1 MKLSDESIIWFVL
14 VRNIGTILW
23 TFSDLSFFAFLIGN
37 EVNVICPCCV
47 FFFKRDDKKKKIL
60 FFRRKWPFLA
70 AKWSEKLDF
79 VLKNQ
84 EIWKAVFFQAIKW
97 WLFSQTSS
105 EGSGRNKKS
114 VYFTKLEK
122 PYTGNGHKIIY
133 YIQTWP
139 SDVKK
144 LKMDCRTRFWNY

>member
-1 MKLSDESIIWFVL
+1 MI
-14 VRNIGTILW
+14 R
-23 TFSDLSFFAFLIGN
+23 
-37 EVNVICPCCV
+37 
-47 FFFKRDDKKKKIL
+47 KKIL

-70 AKWSEKLDF
+70 AKWNEKLDF

-97 WLFSQTSS
+97 LLFSQTSS
-105 EGSGRNKKS
+105 KGSGKIFKNLFISPKRKK
-114 VYFTKLEK
+114 T
-122 PYTGNGHKIIY
+122 YTGNGHKIIY

-144 LKMDCRTRFWNY
+144 FKMDCRTRFWNYVLTNLTNWKTEHLIAQLRTGFRQKVFRLKVYFKPSTL